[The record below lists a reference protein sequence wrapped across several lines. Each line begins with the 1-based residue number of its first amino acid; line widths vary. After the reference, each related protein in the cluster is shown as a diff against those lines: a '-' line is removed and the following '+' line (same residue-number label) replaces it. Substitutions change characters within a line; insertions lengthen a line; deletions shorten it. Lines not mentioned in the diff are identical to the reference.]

1 MSREEL
7 VGDYVKGNL
16 SRRVFI
22 RSLVALGVSAAAAV
36 TYADSLSATTPT
48 KAPSAAAINDLYP
61 DDTTT
66 TSSTSTS
73 TSTTSSTSS
82 STTAGAGVAA
92 DQTGRSGAAAPV
104 HVDPTFTG

>member
-73 TSTTSSTSS
+73 TTSSTSS